1 MKFRNQNEIWNSP
14 PFCGAVLFSEAV
26 LPDTDQDDLYLEIY
40 C

>member
-1 MKFRNQNEIWNSP
+1 MKFEIPHRSVVQFC
-14 PFCGAVLFSEAV
+14 FCGAVLFSEAV